1 MKEPEYQ
8 KYYDFYGTQGCKA
21 KKFRKK
27 DLEQGFTDNI
37 KNDENNIVNIFNIGA
52 SYTKKDIK
60 QKLKDIYS
68 SLGIAQ
74 TPKATDLEKYFEID
88 EVKIS
93 NPKTGKRENGFK
105 IISKKEC
112 YI

>member
-8 KYYDFYGTQGCKA
+8 KFYDFYGTSGCKA
-21 KKFRKK
+21 KEFRRK

-37 KNDENNIVNIFNIGA
+37 KNDENNIVNIFNIGV

-68 SLGIAQ
+68 SLGISK
-74 TPKATDLEKYFEID
+74 TPKATDLEKYFE
-88 EVKIS
+88 VKSILIPNS
-93 NPKTGKRENGFK
+93 ETGKRDKGFK
-105 IISKKEC
+105 IISKK
-112 YI
+112 I